1 MNKYPAILNY
11 LQEHL
16 DEKRLSHTLAVAR
29 TAYELG
35 KRYDCDEKNCEKLY
49 IAGLLHDVTKNLSTD
64 EHIEVCITA
73 DVTLTEDDLAS
84 PSVLH
89 AISGAIVSSRIFPE
103 YADDTV
109 CHAISCHTTGGDN
122 LTLFDK
128 LLYLADYIEPTRQTP
143 ACITARRAYLDELS
157 HTDDPMTVLNRHL
170 LSITESVK
178 THLLEN
184 HYPLHP
190 KTDAMIEFLKN
201 ELKQ

>member
-11 LQEHL
+11 LREHL

-35 KRYDCDEKNCEKLY
+35 KRYDCDDETCEKLY
-49 IAGLLHDVTKNLSTD
+49 IAGLLHDVTKNLSVN
-64 EHIEVCITA
+64 EHIEACQTA
-73 DVTLTEDDLAS
+73 GTELTQDDLAS

-89 AISGAIVSSRIFPE
+89 AISGAIVARRIFPE

-109 CHAISCHTTGGDN
+109 CRAIALHTTGGDD

-128 LLYLADYIEPTRQTP
+128 LIYLADYIEPTRQTP
-143 ACITARRAYLDELS
+143 ACVAARKAYLDELS
-157 HTDDPMTVLNRHL
+157 HTDSPIPVLNRHL
-170 LSITESVK
+170 FSITESIK
-178 THLLEN
+178 HHLLEN
-184 HYPLHP
+184 QYPLHP